1 MPVYVEMV
9 KDKKTGKKIE
19 KKVNDKKQYYI
30 RTYIKDKDG
39 KAKQITKHNK
49 NWLGRDGYI
58 EASQVDAKLSKQI
71 IQQNNIKIYDL
82 AEEYLNEVLKTK
94 KRSTY
99 EKHRNNYCIHIKPL
113 FMNKKVSDITN
124 KDVLEWKSKINEEK
138 IALKTKQGIYITFG
152 AIIKHGCKY
161 YNIEKNPFCIVG
173 NFTAKKGEKKKQI
186 NVMSEKQFQQFLLY
200 EKDDLY
206 KQIFKIL
213 FYTGMRRGELLALT
227 WDDIDFENCKIII
240 SKSFNPKVKS
250 ENTTPKTD
258 KSNRTIKML
267 DIVKESFLFL
277 KKKELKKPTSFVT
290 LTTLKRHCD
299 NNANKINIS
308 DFRIHDFRHSFATMC
323 IDKCIPIN
331 IISEYLGHENV
342 STTMNIYGHLYS
354 NSQDKLITMLSEN
367 QRKQD
372 QKQDQRN

>member
-1 MPVYVEMV
+1 
-9 KDKKTGKKIE
+9 
-19 KKVNDKKQYYI
+19 
-30 RTYIKDKDG
+30 
-39 KAKQITKHNK
+39 
-49 NWLGRDGYI
+49 
-58 EASQVDAKLSKQI
+58 
-71 IQQNNIKIYDL
+71 
-82 AEEYLNEVLKTK
+82 
-94 KRSTY
+94 
-99 EKHRNNYCIHIKPL
+99 
-113 FMNKKVSDITN
+113 
-124 KDVLEWKSKINEEK
+124 
-138 IALKTKQGIYITFG
+138 
-152 AIIKHGCKY
+152 
-161 YNIEKNPFCIVG
+161 
-173 NFTAKKGEKKKQI
+173 
-186 NVMSEKQFQQFLLY
+186 
-200 EKDDLY
+200 
-206 KQIFKIL
+206 
-213 FYTGMRRGELLALT
+213 MRRGELLALT